1 MANLVHHVAGVC
13 NALDGE
19 AGVRPSV
26 DGGAGLARQL
36 QQALPGGGQAPALLG
51 RKLDEVVA
59 LPARAAVLH
68 ASQRLHQAGAQH
80 HLPHVRLAVAHL
92 LVGSLVERMR
102 KFEAISN

>member
-1 MANLVHHVAGVC
+1 MPNLVHHVAGVC

-26 DGGAGLARQL
+26 DGGPGLARQL

-68 ASQRLHQAGAQH
+68 ASQRRGSGTWGAASACQRRG
-80 HLPHVRLAVAHL
+80 L
-92 LVGSLVERMR
+92 GF
-102 KFEAISN
+102 K